1 MLLHTTNA
9 FRITALVVFAAVM
22 LFLFAVHYGGSSQ
35 NASGNLKNIS
45 PYLIR
50 DLETH
55 HNIANLTKLALE
67 DKLAQRAVDAVRASL
82 NSQRLQ
88 QCPTVT
94 PFSTSYVTYLKKR
107 GVRLKNTQQY
117 FIEITFDDV
126 AVFFAVIERTWNAS
140 GDTEKFV
147 LISSVPGPC
156 ELEFDQQLAVSMKG
170 KWSLNRF
177 LEIYFENTA

>member
-1 MLLHTTNA
+1 MLLPKTNV
-9 FRITALVVFAAVM
+9 FRITALAVFAAVM
-22 LFLFAVHYGGSSQ
+22 LFMFVEDYGGSSEK
-35 NASGNLKNIS
+35 ASRNLKNIS
-45 PYLIR
+45 PDLIR

-67 DKLAQRAVDAVRASL
+67 GKLVQRAVDAVRASL

-94 PFSTSYVTYLKKR
+94 LFRTSYVTYSKKR
-107 GVRLKNTQQY
+107 GVRLKNTHQY
-117 FIEITFDDV
+117 FMEITFDEV

-140 GDTEKFV
+140 DDTDKFV